1 MPIRVYAHELPGP
14 GEMLRLIRTGEAN
27 SRSEL
32 ARATGLS
39 RTAVSAR
46 LAGLFDSEL
55 VIETTDAV
63 STGGRP
69 PTRLQ
74 FNPEAGAVFAAAI
87 GRSRL
92 QVGLCD
98 LAGQLLALRT
108 EDQDVDAGPQVVLPR
123 VRAMF
128 KELRT
133 QADLPASRVRGIGV
147 SIPGV
152 VDLERQ
158 MALSAP
164 ELVGWDGEPVAPPL
178 QKGFDVPVFLER
190 DCNAMALA
198 ERDGLLREYRDLILV
213 KVSTGIGAGIVLD
226 HRLHRGFGGV
236 AGEIGHTRVAQPEG
250 RMCRC
255 GSMDC
260 LEAYASG
267 WALVKAMRERGRR
280 VNHVRDAVA
289 RALDGDGIATSLI
302 RESGRQVGEIL
313 ASVINLLNPQA
324 LVIGGDMA
332 AAFEPLLAGIRES
345 VYGGAVTLASRDLRV
360 LPTSHGELT
369 GVVGAANLVL
379 TQVLS
384 ASAVD
389 ALVRG

>member
-1 MPIRVYAHELPGP
+1 MPIRGYAHELPGP

-39 RTAVSAR
+39 RTAVAAR
-46 LAGLFDSEL
+46 LAGLFAAGL
-55 VIETTDAV
+55 VIEAEDSA

-69 PTRLQ
+69 PTRLA

-133 QADLPASRVRGIGV
+133 QVDIPAARIRGIGV

-178 QKGFDVPVFLER
+178 KKGFDVPVFLER

-236 AGEIGHTRVAQPEG
+236 AGEIGHTRVSRPEG

-255 GSMDC
+255 GSLDC
-260 LEAYASG
+260 LEVYASG
-267 WALVKAMRERGRR
+267 WALVKAMRDRGRR
-280 VNHVRDAVA
+280 VTHVRDVVA
-289 RALDGDGIATSLI
+289 RALDGDGAATAMI
-302 RESGRQVGEIL
+302 RESGRHVGEIL
-313 ASVINLLNPQA
+313 ANVINLLNPQA

-360 LPTSHGELT
+360 LPTTHGELT

-384 ASAVD
+384 TSAVD